1 MDAARWEW
9 RRSAYDDRVHA
20 FPAEDRA
27 SLIEALCAHTV
38 PYAKAART
46 HSGLRCVSCLLIVG
60 DALAVHSPGPVDNT
74 VDGPR

>member
-1 MDAARWEW
+1 MDTPRWDW

-20 FPAEDRA
+20 FPADERA
-27 SLIEALCAHTV
+27 SLIEALCSHTV

-46 HSGLRCVSCLLIVG
+46 HAGQRCVACLLIVG
-60 DALAVHSPGPVDNT
+60 DALVPPVDNP